1 MELKHWIERGYELII
16 IFGPKVLAAIV
27 IWIVGSWLTRL
38 ILKGI
43 KKAMEKGHYE
53 VSLQNFLLNLFNWA
67 FKIVLIVIVLST
79 IGIETTSFVAILAS
93 AGLAVGLALQ
103 GSLANFAGGVLILII
118 KPFKIG
124 DFISAQGIE
133 GTVKSISIFNTK
145 LLTFGNQ
152 LAILPNGKLSNEN
165 ILNYTSEGIRKDNII
180 YRISYES
187 DMKLAKD
194 IVLNLVN
201 EQPLVMQDEGKKPM
215 IVVIELAESSVNL
228 SLRFWA
234 KNEDFWNLHWLFLEE
249 GKTRLEAQGIIIPYP
264 QRDVR
269 LSKEA

>member
-1 MELKHWIERGYELII
+1 MEVEQWIERGYELII
-16 IFGPKVLAAIV
+16 VFGPKILAAIV

-53 VSLQNFLLNLFNWA
+53 ISLQSFLLNLFNWA

-124 DFISAQGIE
+124 DFISAQGVE
-133 GTVKSISIFNTK
+133 GTVKAISIFNTQVV
-145 LLTFGNQ
+145 TFGNQ
-152 LAILPNGKLSNEN
+152 RAILPNGKLSNDN
-165 ILNYTSEGIRKDNII
+165 IINYTSEGIRKDAIT

-187 DMKLAKD
+187 DMKLTKD
-194 IVLNLVN
+194 IILNLVN
-201 EQPLVMQDEGKKPM
+201 EQPQVMQEEGKKPM
-215 IVVIELAESSVNL
+215 MVVTELAESSVNL

-234 KNEDFWNLHWLFLEE
+234 KNEDFWSLHWMFLEE
-249 GKTRLEAQGIIIPYP
+249 GKTRLEAQGIVIPYP
-264 QRDVR
+264 QRDVH
-269 LSKEA
+269 LTKEA